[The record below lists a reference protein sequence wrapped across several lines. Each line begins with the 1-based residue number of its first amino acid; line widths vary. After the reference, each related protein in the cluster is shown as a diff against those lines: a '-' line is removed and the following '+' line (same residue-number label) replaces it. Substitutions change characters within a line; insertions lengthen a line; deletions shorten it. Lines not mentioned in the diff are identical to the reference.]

1 MDRTKYDRSR
11 VVDVG
16 QTNMDPKLISDIV
29 SNIGLPGAIL
39 IYLIW
44 RFDKFLTALTK
55 RLLVFNHE
63 LKDIGYALNGIVE
76 ELKQIKTN
84 VTIKPKN

>member
-1 MDRTKYDRSR
+1 M
-11 VVDVG
+11 
-16 QTNMDPKLISDIV
+16 NPELISELA

-39 IYLIW
+39 VWCIW
-44 RFDKFLTALTK
+44 RFDKFLTGLTK

-76 ELKQIKTN
+76 ELRQIKDNSNITR
-84 VTIKPKN
+84 KK